1 MINKMV
7 VCFDNKHLTVVILN
21 TQKQNKTARKPNI
34 VSLLQV
40 IQASELWVYIK
51 LNLETQTLFSIVTD
65 SDILSLK

>member
-1 MINKMV
+1 MV